1 MTGHITAQLAEFSA
15 AVSLDRIDPAIADR
29 AKLLLL
35 DTIGIAV
42 RARHDAESTPAML
55 HAAGRL
61 GFMSG
66 TAAIFGDSATASF
79 AGAAWINGALAHSLD
94 FDDTHAAGSIH
105 PSAPIVPAAL
115 AAAQMAGASGKDV
128 LAGIIAGYEVQIRLS
143 LALVPKDHYAR
154 GFHPTATCGAFGAAA
169 AAGRV
174 LGLNAAQ
181 IAHGFGVCLSQTSGT
196 MEFLADGAWT
206 KRFQAGYAAMNGL
219 IAASLAAE
227 GFIGPAKPIEGEHG
241 FLNSY
246 APHPVFENAT
256 AGLGERYETL
266 AIAVKPY
273 PSCRYS
279 HAAMDALIA
288 LRAQHGFAI
297 AHIEAVEIGL
307 PKTGWDIIGNPQ
319 AAKQNP
325 KSIVDGQFSMPF
337 LAAVALREGGMG
349 WDDYAR
355 HLHDPETLA
364 LTRRITSIIDPQA
377 EAEDP
382 RQMSG
387 VARVRTRNGSFEK
400 FAAIPKGEPENF
412 PGLPELRR
420 KFDALAGPYMT
431 QPALDRL
438 ADALMTLDRANTVDA
453 MLALTRPQIN

>member
-1 MTGHITAQLAEFSA
+1 MTGNITGQLAEFSA
-15 AVSLDRIDPAIADR
+15 GLRLESIDAAITER

-42 RARHDAESTPAML
+42 RARHDAESTPAL
-55 HAAGRL
+55 LRAAQRL

-66 TAAIFGDSATASF
+66 TATIIGDAATANF

-115 AAAQMAGASGKDV
+115 AAAEMAGASGRDT

-143 LALVPKDHYAR
+143 LALVPSDHYAR

-174 LGLNAAQ
+174 LGLNAGQ
-181 IAHGFGVCLSQTSGT
+181 IAHGFGICLSQTSGT

-227 GFIGPAKPIEGEHG
+227 GFIGPLSPIEGAHG

-246 APHPVFENAT
+246 APHPVFEKAC
-256 AGLGERYETL
+256 AGLGERYETM
-266 AIAVKPY
+266 AIAIKPY

-279 HAAMDALIA
+279 HAAMDGLIA
-288 LRAQHGFAI
+288 LRAQHGFSI
-297 AHIEAVEIGL
+297 DEIESVEVGL
-307 PKTGWDIIGNPQ
+307 PKTGWDIIGAPQ
-319 AAKQNP
+319 EAKQNP

-337 LAAVALREGGMG
+337 LAAVALRQGGMG

-364 LTRRITSIIDPQA
+364 LTRRVTSVADPQA
-377 EAEDP
+377 EAEYP

-387 VARVRTRNGSFEK
+387 VARVRTRRGNFEK
-400 FAAIPKGEPENF
+400 FVAIPKGEPENF
-412 PGLPELRR
+412 PDLPELRQ
-420 KFDALAGPYMT
+420 KFDALAGPYMP
-431 QPALDRL
+431 QSALERL
-438 ADALMTLDRANTVDA
+438 AGTLTGLDRANTVTA
-453 MLALTRPQIN
+453 MLALTRPN

>member
-1 MTGHITAQLAEFSA
+1 MTGHVTGQLAEFSA
-15 AVSLDRIDPAIADR
+15 GLRLDAIDTAIPER

-35 DTIGIAV
+35 DMIGIAL
-42 RARHDAESTPAML
+42 RARHDAESTPAL
-55 HAAGRL
+55 LRAAERL
-61 GFMSG
+61 GFMNG
-66 TAAIFGDSATASF
+66 PATLIGDSATAIF
-79 AGAAWINGALAHSLD
+79 PGAAWINGALAHSLD

-115 AAAQMAGASGKDV
+115 AAAEMAGASGKDV

-143 LALVPKDHYAR
+143 LALVPSDHYAR

-174 LGLNAAQ
+174 LGLNAGQ
-181 IAHGFGVCLSQTSGT
+181 MAHGFGICLSQTSGT
-196 MEFLADGAWT
+196 MEFLTDGAWT

-227 GFIGPAKPIEGEHG
+227 GFIGPAKPIEGAHG
-241 FLNSY
+241 FLNAY
-246 APHPVFENAT
+246 APHPVFEKAC
-256 AGLGERYETL
+256 AGLGARYETM

-279 HAAMDALIA
+279 HAAMDALIG
-288 LRAQHGFAI
+288 LRAEHGFAI
-297 AHIEAVEIGL
+297 ADIEAVEVGL
-307 PKTGWDIIGNPQ
+307 PKTGWDIIGAPQ
-319 AAKQNP
+319 DTKQNP

-364 LTRRITSIIDPQA
+364 LTRRVTSVIDPQA
-377 EAEDP
+377 EAEYP

-387 VARVRTRNGSFEK
+387 VARVRTRRGNFEK
-400 FAAIPKGEPENF
+400 FTAIPKGEPENF
-412 PGLPELRR
+412 PGLGELRQ
-420 KFDALAGPYMT
+420 KFDALAGPYLPPGT
-431 QPALDRL
+431 LDRL
-438 ADALMTLDRANTVDA
+438 ANAISTLDRANSVNA
-453 MLALTRPQIN
+453 MLALTKPK

>member
-1 MTGHITAQLAEFSA
+1 MTGAITGQLAEFSA

-55 HAAGRL
+55 RAAERL

-66 TAAIFGDSATASF
+66 TATIFGGGATASF

-115 AAAQMAGASGKDV
+115 AAAEMAGASGKDV

-154 GFHPTATCGAFGAAA
+154 GFHPTATCGAFGAVA

-174 LGLNAAQ
+174 LGLSAAQ

-196 MEFLADGAWT
+196 MEFLAEGAWT

-227 GFIGPAKPIEGEHG
+227 GFIGPASAIEGEHG

-256 AGLGERYETL
+256 AGLGSRYETL

-297 AHIEAVEIGL
+297 ADIEAVEIGL
-307 PKTGWDIIGNPQ
+307 PQTGWDIIGNPQ

-377 EAEDP
+377 EAEYP

-387 VARVRTRNGSFEK
+387 VARVRTRHGSFEK
-400 FAAIPKGEPENF
+400 FTAIPKGEPENF
-412 PGLPELRR
+412 PGLPELRQ

-431 QPALDRL
+431 QTALDRL
-438 ADALMTLDRANTVDA
+438 ADALMSLDRANNINA
-453 MLALTRPQIN
+453 MLALTRPN